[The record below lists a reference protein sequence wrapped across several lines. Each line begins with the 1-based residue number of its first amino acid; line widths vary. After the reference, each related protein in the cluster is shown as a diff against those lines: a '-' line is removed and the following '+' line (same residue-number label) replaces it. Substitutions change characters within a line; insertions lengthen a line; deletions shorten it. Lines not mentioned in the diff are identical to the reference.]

1 MKLIAF
7 EAVAKAL
14 SDAGVQY
21 LVAGGLAVNAH
32 GYIRF
37 TADIDIV
44 LALNGANIAS
54 AFSALATI
62 GYRPNV
68 PITAT
73 QFGDPVKRQE
83 WMETKNMQ
91 VLNFFSDRHRETS
104 LDVFVYEPF
113 EFKTEYANALKIELL
128 PGLPT
133 RFVSIQTLIQMK
145 ESAGRPRD
153 LDDIEHLLLILES
166 QRSHE

>member
-1 MKLIAF
+1 MKLSAF
-7 EAVAKAL
+7 EAIAKVL
-14 SDAGVQY
+14 SDADVRY

-44 LALNGANIAS
+44 LALNAANIAS

-73 QFGDPVKRQE
+73 QFGDPAKRQE

-91 VLNFFSDRHRETS
+91 VLNFYSDRHRETS
-104 LDVFVYEPF
+104 VDVFVYEPF
-113 EFKTEYANALKIELL
+113 DFKAEYTNALRIELL

-133 RFVSIQTLIQMK
+133 NFVSIETLIRMK

-153 LDDIEHLLLILES
+153 LDDIEHLLLIRES
-166 QRSHE
+166 QPHHE

>member
-7 EAVAKAL
+7 ESVAKAL
-14 SDAGVQY
+14 ADAGVQY

-44 LALNGANIAS
+44 LALNGVNISS

-73 QFGDPVKRQE
+73 QFGDPSKRKE

-113 EFKTEYANALKIELL
+113 EFKTEYDKALKIDLL

-145 ESAGRPRD
+145 EIAGRPRD
-153 LDDIEHLLLILES
+153 LDDIEHLQLILES
-166 QRSHE
+166 QRNHE